1 LALPAGRAERRARR
15 DRRDQMAAARR
26 GWRSRALKG
35 CGDRESPGIAD
46 SRSRPGRG
54 GRESSRKERAPARR
68 GIPVAETLQTALPG
82 KTWSVATLG
91 VLPPGDW
98 GWSRGRNRA
107 KRQQPLGDLRSLEA
121 IGRRWMSLR
130 QVQFERDER
139 VRDLYD
145 GDPCAKPGF
154 QWWRKKD
161 VGKDGAVRSR
171 ASSPGVRWIRERR
184 DVPQEWNALSN

>member
-1 LALPAGRAERRARR
+1 MIVGAEAGGRVAWALSLAQSERRARR
-15 DRRDQMAAARR
+15 DRRDRMAAARR
-26 GWRSRALKG
+26 GSRHRALKE

-54 GRESSRKERAPARR
+54 GRGSSRKERVPAKR
-68 GIPVAETLQTALPG
+68 GIPVVEKRQTALPG
-82 KTWSVATLG
+82 KTWSVARLG
-91 VLPPGDW
+91 VLLPGDW

-107 KRQQPLGDLRSLEA
+107 KRPQPVGDLRSLEA

-154 QWWRKKD
+154 QWW
-161 VGKDGAVRSR
+161 
-171 ASSPGVRWIRERR
+171 
-184 DVPQEWNALSN
+184 